1 MTPSSAVPPTAP
13 PPSRAISLSQLFDE
27 WQRAGVAL
35 RTAEAHGS
43 SDDDLLSL
51 AEDVLKARVAVMR
64 DRIAAGWQPSDE
76 VMHELEVDTQLV
88 READARGT

>member
-1 MTPSSAVPPTAP
+1 MTASAVPPT
-13 PPSRAISLSQLFDE
+13 SSTHLSQLFDE
-27 WQRAGVAL
+27 WQRAGAAL
-35 RTAEAHGS
+35 RSAESHGAT
-43 SDDDLLSL
+43 DDEVLPL
-51 AEDVLKARVAVMR
+51 AEDVLRARVAVMR

>member
-1 MTPSSAVPPTAP
+1 MTTSSAAPVTPP
-13 PPSRAISLSQLFDE
+13 PPSHATPLSQLFDE
-27 WQRAGVAL
+27 WQRAGAAL
-35 RTAEAHGS
+35 RAAEAHGA
-43 SDDDLLSL
+43 SDDEVLPL
-51 AEDVLKARVAVMR
+51 AEDVLRARAAVLR